1 MAGTERPCTSRSAS
15 AGETVYV
22 LGLIGALVWY
32 WQKADGTG
40 EHVVGVLK
48 AFAWPAYLV
57 YEVFKALH
65 GAGPG
70 AER

>member
-1 MAGTERPCTSRSAS
+1 
-15 AGETVYV
+15 V